1 MAEKEIVFKNLH
13 LQGVSIMMEFYT
25 NRKVIK
31 IVLYV
36 LNIAKDSSQ

>member
-1 MAEKEIVFKNLH
+1 MAEKEIVFKNLYP
-13 LQGVSIMMEFYT
+13 QGVSIMMEFYI
-25 NRKVIK
+25 NREVIK